1 MSINKDALLRK
12 PVAKTSKTHFE
23 ISRLLQLIAVIY
35 NNYRTTILFS
45 ETYNNMAGKEC

>member
-12 PVAKTSKTHFE
+12 PVAKTHFE
-23 ISRLLQLIAVIY
+23 ISRLLQVLQLITVIY
-35 NNYRTTILFS
+35 NNYLTFS

>member
-1 MSINKDALLRK
+1 MSINKDALLREL
-12 PVAKTSKTHFE
+12 VAKTHFE